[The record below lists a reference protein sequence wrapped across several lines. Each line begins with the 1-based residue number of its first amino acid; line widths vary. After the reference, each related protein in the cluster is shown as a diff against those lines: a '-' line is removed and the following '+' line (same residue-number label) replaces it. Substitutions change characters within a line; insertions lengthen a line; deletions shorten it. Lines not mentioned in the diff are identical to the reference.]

1 MSVLR
6 SKCGLQYRMNAT
18 YASVMLSAVTSFGGN
33 ERSVGRYM
41 KAGSISMWKGISS
54 RVGKLAAK
62 TSPADKTLL
71 SLECYVYMPK
81 MFQLADTLQCSVGRM
96 MDAEW
101 YFLVLNAHVTL
112 YFGLIDRWKKAVLA
126 RICALRWQLNG
137 RVWQKCGSQV

>member
-1 MSVLR
+1 
-6 SKCGLQYRMNAT
+6 MNAT

-71 SLECYVYMPK
+71 SLECYVPRV
-81 MFQLADTLQCSVGRM
+81 FQLADTLQCSVCRM
-96 MDAEW
+96 MDAE
-101 YFLVLNAHVTL
+101 
-112 YFGLIDRWKKAVLA
+112 
-126 RICALRWQLNG
+126 
-137 RVWQKCGSQV
+137 